1 MTGAAA
7 VVVKILN
14 APPGGGSARGNIR
27 YALGALGY
35 ELGPDKAHTR
45 ESCEMVLDES
55 MQRHDLGVDVIWEP
69 LAGEGVRPAAVY
81 THGLGSLATA
91 DVEMQGVAATNV
103 RIKSPTVHLVFSFNE
118 AETATLD
125 IEQKI
130 NAARAVLGHSR
141 VRMRDHQYVLALH
154 ADTDNAHVHAVVG
167 RVNPW
172 TLKAWDTTRSKLR
185 LSWAARETEIAL
197 GLQHDHGLAV
207 VDTKI
212 DGSKYVRWATRAEL
226 RAQKIATH
234 EQRLQL
240 AARRSLPD
248 QAAFDSPEKYV
259 ERCGAEVVDYLRD
272 VAQRRGQWRAG
283 DVHLIVARRSAR
295 IEPIDAERVRLHLMR
310 WLTKDEMTAKRAE
323 LIAADPAL
331 QKRAAFGESVEPVDH
346 QEEIGQLTVPISSF
360 LGFGSDG
367 KRDQYE
373 TRALAFMRSLPS
385 VEEAEAQFVEEVRHD
400 VSLVSRE
407 LVENGLGVFTRDD
420 IAHFIGQ
427 RVSDP
432 FTVENLADLVET
444 QDKTLHVLTADT
456 EHPSYCTIRQLELQ
470 QHTMKSAQEL
480 VQQRVPIDSAA
491 LEQAIARVE
500 AECDITLTDE
510 QRHLVY
516 GIERRFSLANGD
528 PGTGKTT
535 AIRALQVYA
544 RSQGCRVVGLSLTE
558 LAARKL
564 ATEAKVQSMN
574 IAQSLAREAAG
585 KRVFRRGDIIVID
598 ETSLTGYSQMDSLVA
613 LCRERDCSIVAIGG
627 KEQLPPIEAGFVH
640 SALMEMTRA
649 AGAFTQMTIVNRQRG
664 ELAFMSF
671 DPKTGKKGL
680 VHELTRAIGEHDR
693 DGVTG
698 AVSQI
703 YDHGLL
709 QPCADHAS
717 AIDAAIDE
725 FLDKTRET
733 ATCKFVV
740 HDKRDTPAHVTMR
753 LRERLGIAGLGSSF
767 QTAKHGVVELS
778 VGDRIAFEKIHRRLG
793 NHGVANGD
801 TGTVVGLAQDN
812 QTGKWTVSTVLDS
825 GELIDFDPNK
835 YRHWAHGYCVTA
847 HKALGSTVDYVVAIV
862 DRTASAQLLLSM
874 LTRARFGVKC
884 FYSEGNFPKPQD
896 LVAHIAGRISRKPDA
911 LLLDEIITQTGGPD
925 TPWATRVR
933 QAMAD
938 GNDPLHKR
946 HQQFLAEQ
954 HHAFDRGR
962 VAIFAKYKV
971 LAENATVEE
980 RKRLRGLQSAD
991 LRKLRAKYPLLTF
1004 VPWAAQEHEDIIRE
1018 TMREQRMDDLR
1029 YRQRYQV
1036 EPNMK
1041 PDQTV
1046 RQETVIKE
1054 PELGYPR
1061 ISQPGFHLG

>member
-1 MTGAAA
+1 M
-7 VVVKILN
+7 VVKILK

-27 YALGALGY
+27 YALGY

-55 MQRHDLGVDVIWEP
+55 MQRRDLGVDVIWKP
-69 LAGEGVRPAAVY
+69 LAGQGIRPAGVY
-81 THGLGSLATA
+81 THGIGSLATA
-91 DVEMQGVAATNV
+91 DIEMQGVAASNV

-118 AETATLD
+118 TETATLTT
-125 IEQKI
+125 EQKI
-130 NAARAVLGHSR
+130 NAARATLGHSR
-141 VRMRDHQYVLALH
+141 VRMRDHQYVLSLH

-197 GLQHDHGLAV
+197 GLQHEHGLAV
-207 VDTKI
+207 VDMKI

-259 ERCGAEVVDYLRD
+259 ERCGAEVVDYLREVD
-272 VAQRRGQWRAG
+272 QRGGRWRAG
-283 DVHLIVARRSAR
+283 DIHLIAARRSAR
-295 IEPIDAERVRLHLMR
+295 IDPIDAKRIRLRLMR
-310 WLTKDEMTAKRAE
+310 WLTKDEIAAKRSE

-331 QKRAAFGESVEPVDH
+331 QKRAAFGESIEPVDH
-346 QEEIGQLTVPISSF
+346 QEEVGHLTVPISDF
-360 LGFGSDG
+360 LGLGSDG
-367 KRDQYE
+367 KRDPFAAQ
-373 TRALAFMRSLPS
+373 TFAFMRSLPS
-385 VEEAEAQFVEEVRHD
+385 VEEAEAQFVDEVRHD

-444 QDKTLHVLTADT
+444 RDKTLHVLTADT
-456 EHPSYCTIRQLELQ
+456 EHPSYCTVRQLELQ
-470 QHTMKSAQEL
+470 QRTMKSAREL
-480 VQQRVPIDSAA
+480 VRQRVPIDSAA

-500 AECDITLTDE
+500 TDCDITLTDE

-598 ETSLTGYSQMDSLVA
+598 ETSLTGYSQMDSLTT

-640 SALMEMTRA
+640 AALMEMTRTE
-649 AGAFTQMTIVNRQRG
+649 GAFTQMTMVNRQRG

-671 DPKTGKKGL
+671 DPKTGNKGL
-680 VHELTRAIGEHDR
+680 VHELTHAIGEHDR
-693 DGVTG
+693 DGVSD
-698 AVSQI
+698 AVNQL

-709 QPCADHAS
+709 RPCDDHAS
-717 AIDAAIDE
+717 VIEAAIDE
-725 FLDKTRET
+725 FQDKIRAG
-733 ATCKFVV
+733 ATCRLVA

-767 QTAKHGVVELS
+767 STAEHGVLELS
-778 VGDRIAFEKIHRRLG
+778 VGDRIAFEKINRRLG

-801 TGTVVGLAQDN
+801 TGTVVGLAQDS

-835 YRHWAHGYCVTA
+835 YRHWTHGYCVTA

-862 DRTASAQLLLSM
+862 DRTATAHLLLSM
-874 LTRARFGVKC
+874 LTRARFGIKC
-884 FYSEGNFPKPQD
+884 FYSKGNFPSPQD
-896 LVAHIAGRISRKPDA
+896 LVTHIAARITRKPDA
-911 LLLDEIITQTGGPD
+911 ILLDEIIAQTGGPD

-938 GNDPLHKR
+938 GNDPLRKR
-946 HQQFLAEQ
+946 HLQFLAGQ
-954 HHAFDRGR
+954 NHAFERER
-962 VAIFAKYKV
+962 VAIFTNYKG
-971 LAENATVEE
+971 LAANATLEE
-980 RKRLRGLQSAD
+980 RRRLRGLQTAD
-991 LRKLRAKYPLLTF
+991 LGKLRTRYPLLSF
-1004 VPWAAQEHEDIIRE
+1004 VRWTAQEHEDISRE
-1018 TMREQRMDDLR
+1018 AMREQRMDDLR

-1036 EPNMK
+1036 EPKMK
-1041 PDQTV
+1041 PDQTI
-1046 RQETVIKE
+1046 REETVIKE
-1054 PELGYPR
+1054 PEFGYPR
-1061 ISQPGFHLG
+1061 ISQSGFHLG